1 VRRLALVAGLVLA
14 VLLAS
19 PGTAS
24 AHPLGNFTINLY
36 SSLVVEPG
44 RLRVNYVLD
53 MAEIPTFQESSR
65 FDRNGDG
72 VVTPAEREG
81 YARTKARELASGVVA
96 TVDGTRVAVRVVSS
110 SMRFRPGQAGLRIL
124 RLEAVFAGHLPGNGT
139 LRYRETNYAGHLGWR
154 EITAAGARGEAV
166 AHASVP
172 RRSVSEAL
180 LRYPTSL
187 LSDPLEVTSARV
199 SFEPGMSGDAP
210 VLPHGEGGG
219 ARPQVSGGAF
229 ARLSTWT
236 GLSLPVLLV
245 ALMLA
250 AGFGAVHALLP
261 GHGKTIMAAYLVGAG
276 GRIGQAVQVGV
287 AVAFMHTASVLA
299 LGFVV
304 LGLTAFAPEQAYPWL
319 TLASGLVVLGLG
331 AALVR
336 ARTRRQ
342 GADQHDHG
350 HEDHHD
356 REHGHVH
363 GTPDPDR
370 PLSGRGLTGLALA
383 GGILPSPTALVVL
396 LSTVQHH
403 RVPFGLALIG
413 AFSVGL
419 AAALVGVGVLA
430 LRAREMVSHRMNGR
444 LWRAIPVASA
454 AVIFGVG
461 LFLVV
466 KAAAQL

>member
-1 VRRLALVAGLVLA
+1 MVAGLVLA
-14 VLLAS
+14 ALLAS

-36 SSLVVEPG
+36 SGLIVEPG
-44 RLRVNYVLD
+44 RLQVNYALD

-65 FDRNGDG
+65 FDRDGDG
-72 VVTPAEREG
+72 VVTAAEREE
-81 YARTKARELASGVVA
+81 YARTKARQLASGVVA
-96 TVDGTRVAVRVVSS
+96 TADGTRVALRVVSS

-124 RLEAVFAGHLPGNGT
+124 RLEAVFAGPLPGNGT

-154 EITAAGARGEAV
+154 EITASGARGEVV
-166 AHASVP
+166 ADGSVP

-180 LRYPTSL
+180 LRYPASL
-187 LSDPLEVTSARV
+187 LSDPLNVTSASV
-199 SFEPGMSGDAP
+199 SFQPGTSGDVP
-210 VLPHGEGGG
+210 VLPHGDGDG

-236 GLSLPVLLV
+236 GLSLPALLV
-245 ALMLA
+245 ALLLA

-276 GRIGQAVQVGV
+276 GRTGQAVQVGV

-299 LGFVV
+299 LGFIV
-304 LGLTAFAPEQAYPWL
+304 LGLTVVAPEQAYPWL
-319 TLASGLVVLGLG
+319 TLGSGLVVLGLG

-336 ARTRRQ
+336 SRTRRQ
-342 GADQHDHG
+342 GHHDHG
-350 HEDHHD
+350 DEPHHD
-356 REHGHVH
+356 HVH
-363 GTPDPDR
+363 DLPVPDR
-370 PLSGRGLTGLALA
+370 PLSRRGLAGLALA

-403 RVPFGLALIG
+403 RVPFGLALIV
-413 AFSVGL
+413 AFSIGL

-430 LRAREMVSHRMNGR
+430 LRARALVAHRMHGR

-461 LFLVV
+461 LFLVA